1 MGLRLTLHD
10 GDRVLLDIPLTHEGW
25 KQETREVITRE
36 LDHIDTDLD
45 DICGICDFFSN
56 RKRVQMVS
64 HMVREGGNLS
74 SFTELLRVAV
84 NPKYVSDLV
93 NRSPGKGLVV
103 KDGKGYRMSPAG
115 LGSFLLLSLGT
126 KKVLEELDAINNGD
140 KSFEE
145 ESSNE
150 P

>member
-1 MGLRLTLHD
+1 LGLRLTLRD
-10 GDRVLLDIPLTHEGW
+10 EDKVLLDVPLTSKGLQDDVHN
-25 KQETREVITRE
+25 VVSRE
-36 LDHIDTDLD
+36 LEHIDTDLD
-45 DICGICDFFSN
+45 SICGICDFFSN
-56 RKRVQMVS
+56 RKRVQMVT
-64 HMVREGGNLS
+64 HMVRDGGNS
-74 SFTELLRVAV
+74 ASFTELLRVAV

-126 KKVLEELDAINNGD
+126 RKLLKELDVIKNGD

-145 ESSNE
+145 DLPNE
-150 P
+150 R

>member
-10 GDRVLLDIPLTHEGW
+10 EEKILLDVPLTSEGL
-25 KQETREVITRE
+25 QGDTHNVVSRE
-36 LDHIDTDLD
+36 LEHIDIDLD
-45 DICGICDFFSN
+45 SICGICDFFSN
-56 RKRVQMVS
+56 KKRVQMVT
-64 HMVREGGNLS
+64 HMVRDGGNS
-74 SFTELLRVAV
+74 ASFTELLRVAV

-126 KKVLEELDAINNGD
+126 RRLLKELDVIKNGD

-145 ESSNE
+145 DLPNE
-150 P
+150 R

>member
-1 MGLRLTLHD
+1 MRLTLHD
-10 GDRVLLDIPLTHEGW
+10 EERILLDVPLTNEGLQSDGRKVVTHEL
-25 KQETREVITRE
+25 EN
-36 LDHIDTDLD
+36 IDTDLD
-45 DICGICDFFSN
+45 NICGICDFFSN
-56 RKRVQMVS
+56 RKRVQMVT
-64 HMVREGGNLS
+64 HMVREGGNS
-74 SFTELLRVAV
+74 TSFTELLRVAV

-126 KKVLEELDAINNGD
+126 RKLLKELDVIKNSD

-145 ESSNE
+145 ELPIE

>member
-1 MGLRLTLHD
+1 MGLRLTLRD
-10 GDRVLLDIPLTHEGW
+10 EERVLLDVPLTIEDLQDADH
-25 KQETREVITRE
+25 KVVSRE
-36 LDHIDTDLD
+36 LEHIDTYLD

-56 RKRVQMVS
+56 RRRVQMVT
-64 HMVREGGNLS
+64 HMVRDGRNS
-74 SFTELLRVAV
+74 ASFTELLRVAV

-103 KDGKGYRMSPAG
+103 KDGKGYRMSPTG

-126 KKVLEELDAINNGD
+126 RKLLKELDVIKNGD

-145 ESSNE
+145 DLSNE

>member
-1 MGLRLTLHD
+1 MRLTLHD
-10 GDRVLLDIPLTHEGW
+10 EEKVLLDVPLTTEGLRDD
-25 KQETREVITRE
+25 TRNVVSRE
-36 LDHIDTDLD
+36 LGQIDTDLD

-56 RKRVQMVS
+56 RKRVQMVT
-64 HMVREGGNLS
+64 HMVRDGGNS
-74 SFTELLRVAV
+74 ASFTELLRVAV

-126 KKVLEELDAINNGD
+126 SRLLKELDVIKNGD
-140 KSFEE
+140 KSFEGE
-145 ESSNE
+145 MGK
-150 P
+150 

>member
-1 MGLRLTLHD
+1 LGLRLTLHD
-10 GDRVLLDIPLTHEGW
+10 ENRVLLDVPLTNKGLQDDPH
-25 KQETREVITRE
+25 KIVSRE
-36 LDHIDTDLD
+36 LAHIDGDLD
-45 DICGICDFFSN
+45 SICGICDFFSN
-56 RKRVQMVS
+56 RKRVQMVT
-64 HMVREGGNLS
+64 HMVRDGGNS
-74 SFTELLRVAV
+74 ASFTELLRVAV

-126 KKVLEELDAINNGD
+126 KKLLKELDDIKNGD

-145 ESSNE
+145 DLPNE

>member
-10 GDRVLLDIPLTHEGW
+10 GAKILLDLPLTHDEW
-25 KQETREVITRE
+25 ARETGEDITRE
-36 LDHIDTDLD
+36 LDNMDTKLD

-56 RKRVQMVS
+56 RRRVQMVS
-64 HMVREGGNLS
+64 HMVREGDNPT
-74 SFTELLRVAV
+74 SFTDLLRVAI

-93 NRSPGKGLVV
+93 NRSSGKGLVV
-103 KDGKGYRMSPAG
+103 KDAKGYRMSPVG

-126 KKVLEELDAINNGD
+126 RKVLEELDAIKNGD

-150 P
+150 S

>member
-10 GDRVLLDIPLTHEGW
+10 GNRVLLDVPLTRHEG
-25 KQETREVITRE
+25 REEGSEAITQE
-36 LDHIDTDLD
+36 LDRIGSDFD

-56 RKRVQMVS
+56 RKRVQMVT
-64 HMVREGGNLS
+64 HMVREGGS
-74 SFTELLRVAV
+74 PASFTELLRVAV

-93 NRSPGKGLVV
+93 NRSAGKGLVV

-115 LGSFLLLSLGT
+115 LGSFLLVSLGT
-126 KKVLEELDAINNGD
+126 RRLLEELDAINNGD

-150 P
+150 T

>member
-1 MGLRLTLHD
+1 MRLTLHD
-10 GDRVLLDIPLTHEGW
+10 ANRVLLDVPLTSEGLQDDPH
-25 KQETREVITRE
+25 KIVSRE
-36 LDHIDTDLD
+36 LAEIDGDLD
-45 DICGICDFFSN
+45 SICGICDFFSN
-56 RKRVQMVS
+56 RKRVQMVT
-64 HMVREGGNLS
+64 HMVRDGGNS
-74 SFTELLRVAV
+74 ASFTELLRVAV

-126 KKVLEELDAINNGD
+126 KKLLKELDDIKNGD

-145 ESSNE
+145 DLPNE